1 MTSLRQTF
9 QDTTGKVL
17 SALPWI
23 CLVTVA
29 ILLTNWQ
36 GFSVLPFSG
45 QWVTTQTTQEV
56 RNLIISGLKDASDLT
71 TVYMSTKATVVTNQ
85 AQKLA
90 GIPLGDTNLVYE
102 GVGTVRAGID
112 ISKLEAKTVDPDH
125 HKIHVLLPAAHIT
138 DTTLDVNRSNILA
151 HYRNWLGPNAELELQ
166 ENAQRE
172 ALRKIQ
178 TEACENNILEA
189 ANNNAAHLIEQILRT
204 SGYQEIT
211 IETQLPQT
219 ESCAIA

>member
-29 ILLTNWQ
+29 ILLTNWR

-112 ISKLEAKTVDPDH
+112 ISKLEAKTVDPEH
-125 HKIHVLLPAAHIT
+125 HKIHVLLPAPHIT
-138 DTTLDVNRSNILA
+138 DTTLDVNRSNILV

-178 TEACENNILEA
+178 IEACENNILET
-189 ANNNAAHLIEQILRT
+189 ANNNASHLIEQILRT

-211 IETQLPQT
+211 IETQLPQS

>member
-29 ILLTNWQ
+29 ILLTNWR

-112 ISKLEAKTVDPDH
+112 ISKLEAKTVDPEH
-125 HKIHVLLPAAHIT
+125 HKIHVLLPVPHIT

-178 TEACENNILEA
+178 IEACENNILEA

-211 IETQLPQT
+211 IETQLPQS